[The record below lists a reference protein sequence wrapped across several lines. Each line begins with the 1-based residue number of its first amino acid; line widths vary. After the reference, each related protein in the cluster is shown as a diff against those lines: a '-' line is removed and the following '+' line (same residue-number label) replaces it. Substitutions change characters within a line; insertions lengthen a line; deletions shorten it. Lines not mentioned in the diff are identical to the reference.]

1 MKNSLIVVFILNA
14 LLLGSCKKYLTE
26 EAEDRFT
33 ASTLFET
40 PEGLEKMVIALY
52 PYERS
57 LVSKGTANG
66 ILSAFIWNERTTDLC
81 VFTTGDDANLSRFT
95 SPGPTSNIRG
105 LVYSPYWT
113 HRYYII
119 GRTNE
124 IIHYGRQFGDQAKET
139 VAEASFWR
147 AYCYYGLWS
156 RFSRLFLSTEPVTRE
171 NMNGLSYTPADSAS
185 VFKQMYEDAQRAID
199 GLPLTRNANEEGR
212 VTKAAARHQLALIA
226 AWAKDW
232 TTVAAQVE
240 QIDAE
245 KTVQLEATPELVF
258 NRSDL
263 HATSETLFALRF
275 SKERGGGS
283 GHRIGSQYINIISE
297 LDYTSK
303 LVNGALV
310 KYNPDNLG
318 RQWGLVF
325 PNSYLMSRYGSG
337 DKRLTAYY
345 KKDYTYQNP
354 NRLITVPVAQL
365 RTDASTGKQYY
376 STTNQTGAP
385 LTVKVGDVLHGRD
398 VAAATGTKIDRR
410 NLLPSSIKMYDAWNK
425 PLDADGATSSFK
437 DVMIYRLAESYL
449 LAAEAYYHLGDPDKA
464 LAFYNKTYTRAGHAP
479 ETNPLTFQMI
489 MDEHARELAFEGRRW
504 DFLKRNGIWYDQ
516 VRKYAGDFTKFPA
529 ASVGY
534 NAATYGVSDGR
545 DADFAPNPD
554 YYADFNGSDNDI
566 LVRFNVKPFHV
577 NWPIPQDQVDA
588 MGAQNFPQTEGY

>member
-1 MKNSLIVVFILNA
+1 MKNIAIYFLLTA

-26 EAEDRFT
+26 EAEDQFT

-95 SPGPTSNIRG
+95 SPGPSSSIRG

-119 GRTNE
+119 GRANE
-124 IIHYGRQFGDQAKET
+124 IIHYGAQFGNAAKET

-147 AYCYYGLWS
+147 AYSYYGLWS

-171 NMNGLSYTPADSAS
+171 NMNDLAYTPADSAS
-185 VFKQMYEDAQRAID
+185 VFKQMYADAERAIE
-199 GLPLTRNANEEGR
+199 GLPLTRSANEEGR

-232 TTVAAQVE
+232 ATVAAQVE
-240 QIDAE
+240 LIDAE
-245 KTVQLEATPELVF
+245 KTVRLEATPEAVF

-263 HATSETLFALRF
+263 FNTSETLFALRF

-283 GHRIGSQYINIISE
+283 GHRIGAQFINIISE

-303 LVNGALV
+303 LVNGVLV
-310 KYNPDNLG
+310 KYNPENLG
-318 RQWGLVF
+318 RQWGLVY
-325 PNSYLMSRYGSG
+325 PNSYLMSRYKTG
-337 DKRLTAYY
+337 DKRITAYY
-345 KKDYTYQNP
+345 KRDYTYQNP
-354 NRLITVPVAQL
+354 NRLITVPVAQQ
-365 RTDASTGKQYY
+365 RTDAATGKQYY
-376 STTNQTGAP
+376 STTNHTGAP
-385 LTVKVGDVLHGRD
+385 VTVKIGDVLYGRD

-410 NLLPSSIKMYDAWNK
+410 NLLPSSIKMYDAWSK
-425 PLDADGATSSFK
+425 PLDADGANSSFK
-437 DVMIYRLAESYL
+437 DILIYRLAESYL
-449 LAAEAYYHLGDPDKA
+449 LAAEACFNLGQPDKA
-464 LAFYNKTYTRAGHAP
+464 LAFYNKTYARAGNAP
-479 ETNPLTFQMI
+479 ETNLITFDMI
-489 MDEHARELAFEGRRW
+489 MDEQARELAFEGRRW
-504 DFLKRNGIWYDQ
+504 DFLKRNGIWYTQ
-516 VRKYAGDFTKFPA
+516 VRKYSGDFTKFPA
-529 ASVGY
+529 AAVGY
-534 NAATYGVSDGR
+534 NATTYGVTDGR
-545 DADFAPNPD
+545 DAAFGPNPD

-566 LVRFNVKPFHV
+566 LVRYNVKPFHV
-577 NWPIPQDQVDA
+577 NWPIPQDQIDA
-588 MGAQNFPQTEGY
+588 MGAQNFPQTQGY